1 MRQILVLF
9 LFLFL
14 VKDTLSHTQKKNKLK
29 NLNDFLRNAMYI
41 YLNMIRNQD
50 IILTY
55 MCS

>member
-1 MRQILVLF
+1 MRQILGFFVF
-9 LFLFL
+9 VFSKRRF
-14 VKDTLSHTQKKNKLK
+14 KSHKKKKLK